1 MRRRAKKNTHTPL
14 ASEAIAR
21 KDVAVPFFPA
31 AYRKPAQ
38 ECGGWLQDKESLTK
52 RAAEHYLANALGA
65 TGHATTLR
73 TMNSG
78 KWYIW
83 TVDTTTGTFEIGVS
97 VVRLPDYLIVREY
110 PGVGS
115 PRCEYEFVCTTGGD
129 IRFITRQCTP

>member
-1 MRRRAKKNTHTPL
+1 MRRRAKKITRNPL

-21 KDVAVPFFPA
+21 KEVAVPFFPA

-52 RAAEHYLANALGA
+52 RAAEHYLDQALGSA
-65 TGHATTLR
+65 GHATNLR

-83 TVDTTTGTFEIGVS
+83 TLVTASGAIEIGVS

-115 PRCEYEFVCTTGGD
+115 PRCEYEFVCTAGGD
-129 IRFITRQCTP
+129 IRFITRQCGP